1 MTYNPFLLMHIIIS
15 VLIII
20 IKLTGI
26 KNKLHDWSISACVYP
41 NNARLFLIISSRVR
55 TAVIDIKRM

>member
-1 MTYNPFLLMHIIIS
+1 MTYNPFLLMHIIIT

-26 KNKLHDWSISACVYP
+26 KNKLHDWSSSAYVYP

-55 TAVIDIKRM
+55 KAVIDIKRM